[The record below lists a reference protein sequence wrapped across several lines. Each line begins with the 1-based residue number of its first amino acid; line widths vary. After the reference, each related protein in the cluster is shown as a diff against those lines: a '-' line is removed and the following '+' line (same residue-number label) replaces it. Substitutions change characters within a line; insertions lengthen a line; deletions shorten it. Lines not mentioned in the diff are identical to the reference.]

1 MTAGQGGEKG
11 ARSHG
16 KLEGARP
23 LELCPHSVLS
33 LSLHRNAPQT
43 QSQALGAP
51 KGPAAAA
58 AMAAATR
65 KRRLWGHWGLER
77 TVFPPRVS
85 PLQRGCESR
94 EEPGIC
100 LY

>member
-1 MTAGQGGEKG
+1 MSAGQGGEKG

-33 LSLHRNAPQT
+33 LLLDRNAPQT

-51 KGPAAAA
+51 QGPATAAA
-58 AMAAATR
+58 VAAATR
-65 KRRLWGHWGLER
+65 KCGRCGHWVLEG